1 MITHIPQIFSSLGSR
16 LLILVL
22 LAVLPA
28 LGLILD
34 FGREPAK
41 QLLGAL
47 APCPAVRQPDTGI
60 SSALLK
66 RLMDHNRNY
75 SNQDMSQSDDL

>member
-16 LLILVL
+16 LLLLVL
-22 LAVLPA
+22 LAVLPG

-34 FGREPAK
+34 SGREPAK

-60 SSALLK
+60 ILGFIEK
-66 RLMDHNRNY
+66 TDGP
-75 SNQDMSQSDDL
+75 